1 MNIEEINKKEEIVR
15 QLEKVKIFH
24 GQTVLIKILY
34 YLIEAEKKG
43 ENPKS
48 STIAIDVL
56 SDGKDMQIALDS
68 QVRTYIH
75 SLRKKLELFYLSEGK
90 NERHKISIPK
100 GQYKIQLESSAAL
113 SPSIEKTKKKGIL
126 LYSGL
131 FLLIS
136 VAINLYLFFF
146 YQNTQSKKELP
157 SLFSSIAS
165 SDIPTQIVVGD
176 KVMYREYDPTMDR
189 VRYICDNN
197 LDLNNSRLFT
207 NVINKYSER
216 KIKLS
221 TSTHADIKMYRFAE
235 SIRQN
240 YSFAKQPYEV
250 RLSSELEEV
259 NTNILF
265 FGRFGKFDL
274 NILSG
279 YFDKSS
285 FDQRF
290 GHPSEPIGK
299 LVKTGDLKQ
308 EAYQRQL
315 VREKRGTF
323 LYVVKTKFEGVE
335 MLFFLHDSSIS
346 KDYMYKKILTDAF
359 SNEVTKSFDGTIPAQ
374 YELLIEVEGRH
385 IGTSHQVIYAK
396 ELN

>member
-274 NILSG
+274 N
-279 YFDKSS
+279 FER
-285 FDQRF
+285 RF
-290 GHPSEPIGK
+290 CH
-299 LVKTGDLKQ
+299 LNLF
-308 EAYQRQL
+308 
-315 VREKRGTF
+315 EK
-323 LYVVKTKFEGVE
+323 
-335 MLFFLHDSSIS
+335 
-346 KDYMYKKILTDAF
+346 KKA
-359 SNEVTKSFDGTIPAQ
+359 
-374 YELLIEVEGRH
+374 
-385 IGTSHQVIYAK
+385 
-396 ELN
+396 ELNK